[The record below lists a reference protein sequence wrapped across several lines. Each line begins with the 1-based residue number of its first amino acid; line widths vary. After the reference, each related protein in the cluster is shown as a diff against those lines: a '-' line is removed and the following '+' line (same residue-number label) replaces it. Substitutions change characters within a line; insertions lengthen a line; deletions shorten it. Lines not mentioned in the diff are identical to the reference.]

1 VKQLNCTDLDIV
13 KSTLRMLSKSSVWK
27 HRCLAAELLI
37 TLGRCLAAE
46 LLITLGRC
54 LAADLLITLGK
65 CLPTDLLM
73 TLGKKLYTGIWPQNF
88 LKL

>member
-37 TLGRCLAAE
+37 TLGRCLAAD
-46 LLITLGRC
+46 LLIALGRC
-54 LAADLLITLGK
+54 LPADLLITIGK
-65 CLPTDLLM
+65 T
-73 TLGKKLYTGIWPQNF
+73 LYTGVWPQNF
-88 LKL
+88 L